1 MSAANK
7 DYQSIGLPP
16 GIIRL
21 SRNENPIGPSPA
33 VIEAV
38 KARSA
43 RINRYEDPDQIALFR
58 KLADLHGVPHDET
71 LAVPHLGSGE
81 TWIAAG
87 DGSEHIMHAIARAF
101 LSEGDEVIEP
111 HPSFGLMVR
120 YGEEIGARAVRTPL
134 TPEHGYDLDA
144 MTAAIN
150 ERTRMAVVTNPNNPT
165 GTILTHEAL
174 SRFIDNV
181 PDRVIILIDEAYMD
195 LVEDDFAAD
204 GARLVREYENV
215 LMVRTFSKAYGLAGF
230 RFGYGLAQPQVM
242 KRVRQY
248 HGGAPSAMVM
258 TAAIA
263 ALDDPD
269 HLTRTRQAAHNS
281 KEIYY
286 AACEELGLEYIRSQA
301 AFVLINVGDAAAVI
315 AALAERG
322 ILVINAEASWDLK
335 GMIRVS
341 LRLRGGKPDFH
352 RCTAG
357 NPALKFLQ
365 RLSTILAD
373 IRAFPTIRVITT

>member
-1 MSAANK
+1 MSRHNEE
-7 DYQSIGLPP
+7 YQSIGLPP

-38 KARSA
+38 KARCA
-43 RINRYEDPDQIALFR
+43 RINRYEDADQIALFR
-58 KLADLHGVPHDET
+58 KLAELHGVPHDES

-87 DGSEHIMHAIARAF
+87 DGSEHVMHAISRAF
-101 LSEGDEVIEP
+101 LSDGDEIIEP

-120 YGEEIGARAVRTPL
+120 YGTDIGARSVRTPL
-134 TPEHGYDLDA
+134 TPVYGYDLEA
-144 MTAAIN
+144 MAAAIN

-174 SRFIDNV
+174 SRFIADV
-181 PDRVIILIDEAYMD
+181 PDRVFVLIDEAYMD
-195 LVEDDFAAD
+195 LVEDASAAD

-215 LMVRTFSKAYGLAGF
+215 LMVRTFSKSYGLAGF
-230 RFGYGLAQPQVM
+230 RFGYGVAQPHVM
-242 KRVRQY
+242 KRIRQY
-248 HGGAPSAMVM
+248 HAGAPSAMVM

-269 HLTRTRQAAHNS
+269 HLMRTRQAAHDS

-286 AACEELGLEYIRSQA
+286 AACEELGLDFIRSQA
-301 AFVLINVGDAAAVI
+301 AFVLINVGDAAAVT
-315 AALAERG
+315 ADLAERG
-322 ILVINAEASWDLK
+322 ILVINAESSWELK

-341 LRLRGGKPDFH
+341 YGNAAESRIFTAALRD
-352 RCTAG
+352 
-357 NPALKFLQ
+357 
-365 RLSTILAD
+365 ILG
-373 IRAFPTIRVITT
+373 

>member
-1 MSAANK
+1 MEETNMNNVNE

-16 GIIRL
+16 GVIRL

-38 KARSA
+38 KARCA

-58 KLADLHGVPHDET
+58 KLAELHGVPHDEA
-71 LAVPHLGSGE
+71 LSVPHLGSGE
-81 TWIAAG
+81 AWILVG
-87 DGSEHIMHAIARAF
+87 DGSEHVMHAMARAF
-101 LSEGDEVIEP
+101 LSAGDEIIEP

-120 YGEEIGARAVRTPL
+120 FAKEIGARAVRTPL
-134 TPEHGYDLDA
+134 TPEYGYDLDA
-144 MTAAIN
+144 MAAAIN
-150 ERTRMAVVTNPNNPT
+150 ERTRMAVITNPNNPT

-174 SRFIDNV
+174 SRFIADA
-181 PDRVIILIDEAYMD
+181 PDRVIFLIDEAYMD
-195 LVEDDFAAD
+195 LVEDGASAD

-215 LMVRTFSKAYGLAGF
+215 LMVRTFSKGYGLAGF

-242 KRVRQY
+242 KRIRQY

-263 ALDDPD
+263 ALGDPD
-269 HLTRTRQAAHNS
+269 HLTRTRDAANAS

-286 AACEELGLEYIRSQA
+286 GACEDLGLEYIRSQA
-301 AFVLINVGDAAAVI
+301 AYVLINVRDAAAVT

-322 ILVINAEASWDLK
+322 ILVINAEPSWDLK

-341 LRLRGGKPDFH
+341 YGTEEESRIFTDALGDILR
-352 RCTAG
+352 
-357 NPALKFLQ
+357 
-365 RLSTILAD
+365 
-373 IRAFPTIRVITT
+373 

>member
-1 MSAANK
+1 MTRVNE

-16 GIIRL
+16 GVIRL

-38 KARSA
+38 KARCA

-58 KLADLHGVPHDET
+58 KLAELHGVPHDEE
-71 LAVPHLGSGE
+71 LSVPHLGSGE
-81 TWIAAG
+81 AWILVG
-87 DGSEHIMHAIARAF
+87 DGSEHVMHAMARSF
-101 LSEGDEVIEP
+101 LSAGDEIIEP

-120 YGEEIGARAVRTPL
+120 FGKEIGARPVRTPL
-134 TPEHGYDLDA
+134 TPEYGYDLDA

-150 ERTRMAVVTNPNNPT
+150 ERTRMAVITNPNNPT
-165 GTILTHEAL
+165 GTVLTHEAL
-174 SRFIDNV
+174 SRFIADV
-181 PDRVIILIDEAYMD
+181 PDRVIVLIDEAYMD
-195 LVEDDFAAD
+195 LVKDDASAD

-215 LMVRTFSKAYGLAGF
+215 LMVRTFSKGYGLAAF

-242 KRVRQY
+242 KRIRQY

-269 HLTRTRQAAHNS
+269 HVTRTRQAANAS

-286 AACEELGLEYIRSQA
+286 GACEDLGLEYIRSQA
-301 AFVLINVGDAAAVI
+301 AYVLINVRDAAAVT

-341 LRLRGGKPDFH
+341 YGTEEESRIFTDALREILR
-352 RCTAG
+352 
-357 NPALKFLQ
+357 
-365 RLSTILAD
+365 
-373 IRAFPTIRVITT
+373 